1 MKKGVV
7 LILLFIVGFIGCK
20 KDDTTPSVAVVPT
33 GAIRYINNSNGNN
46 RYELYLDGGYKGLLA
61 AGYYWDCTS
70 VPAGSHI
77 VKARQFEGYL
87 LVPTVVEKTINVSQG
102 STIEFSFP

>member
-7 LILLFIVGFIGCK
+7 LILLFALVFVACK
-20 KDDTTPSVAVVPT
+20 KDDITPSVAVVPT
-33 GAIRYINNSNGNN
+33 GAIRYINNSSGNN
-46 RYELYLDGGYKGLLA
+46 RYELYLDGGYKGLLP
-61 AGYYWDCTS
+61 AGYYRDFTG

-77 VKARQFEGYL
+77 VKARQYEGYL

>member
-7 LILLFIVGFIGCK
+7 LILLFIVGFVGCK
-20 KDDTTPSVAVVPT
+20 KDDIVPSVAVVPT
-33 GAIRYINNSNGNN
+33 GTIRYVNNSSGNN

-61 AGYYWDCTS
+61 SGYYWDCKS
-70 VPAGSHI
+70 VPAGNHI

-87 LVPTVVEKTINVSQG
+87 LVPTVVEKAIIVNQS